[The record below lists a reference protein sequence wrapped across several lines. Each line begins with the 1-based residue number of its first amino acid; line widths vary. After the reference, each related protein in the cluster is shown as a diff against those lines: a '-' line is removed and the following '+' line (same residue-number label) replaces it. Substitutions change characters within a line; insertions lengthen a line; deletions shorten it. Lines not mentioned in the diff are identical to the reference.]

1 MSSSPPKKGEPE
13 EGEQSPQ
20 ENTEQGTG
28 QGPMDPSDTQGQG
41 TEVEVKE
48 QDRWLPIA
56 NGQFPYTPFPRLICP
71 LFYTLHVLSD
81 AVTGVASPIQPRL
94 LL

>member
-1 MSSSPPKKGEPE
+1 MSSSPPKKGEAE

-20 ENTEQGTG
+20 EHTEQGTG
-28 QGPMDPSDTQGQG
+28 QGPMDPLDTQGQG

-56 NGQFPYTPFPRLICP
+56 NGRFSSTPLHFLICAR
-71 LFYTLHVLSD
+71 LFPLHVFSD
-81 AVTGVASPIQPRL
+81 AVTGVASLLQPRL
-94 LL
+94 L

>member
-1 MSSSPPKKGEPE
+1 MSSSPPKKGDPE

-20 ENTEQGTG
+20 DNTEQGTG
-28 QGPMDPSDTQGQG
+28 PGPMDPSDTQGQG

-56 NGQFPYTPFPRLICP
+56 NG
-71 LFYTLHVLSD
+71 
-81 AVTGVASPIQPRL
+81 
-94 LL
+94 

>member
-1 MSSSPPKKGEPE
+1 MSSSPPKKGEAE

-20 ENTEQGTG
+20 DNTEQGTG

-56 NGQFPYTPFPRLICP
+56 NGQFFYTSLHSLICASTIGSRKPMVSSLIRPYTL
-71 LFYTLHVLSD
+71 
-81 AVTGVASPIQPRL
+81 
-94 LL
+94 